1 MSYLKSDSMKYLLAL
16 LLAVGAIGSFGLAQ
30 KDSFKTRLQ
39 GRTGPVGDEIT
50 HRVTKSDRIGYV
62 TLGVVLAMGALYILA
77 RRKE

>member
-1 MSYLKSDSMKYLLAL
+1 MKRLLAL
-16 LLAVGAIGSFGLAQ
+16 LFVAGAIISFGLAQ
-30 KDSFKTRLQ
+30 KDSFKTRQQ

-62 TLGVVLAMGALYILA
+62 TLGVLLATGALYILA